1 MNRENIERDLE
12 ILFINTLGYIIPWKY
27 GNNAYHVYRMFER
40 FFVPTFET
48 VIYLA
53 PDCAYDTANRD
64 LYSKIRLLK
73 TVNVSPLRD
82 SSKVS

>member
-1 MNRENIERDLE
+1 
-12 ILFINTLGYIIPWKY
+12 
-27 GNNAYHVYRMFER
+27 MFER

-64 LYSKIRLLK
+64 LYYKILFLK
-73 TVNVSPLRD
+73 TLNVTPLTE
-82 SSKVS
+82 S